1 MRYYEAKP
9 KNGRLTERHKTEL
22 RKAGFKWAGL
32 GWIAVADRPPKV
44 WGCIVNPIK
53 PKSNKVV
60 IKTEQDWDKYLKK
73 IFGL

>member
-22 RKAGFKWAGL
+22 KKAGFKWAGL
-32 GWIAVADRPPKV
+32 GWIAVAERPPKV
-44 WGCIVNPIK
+44 WGCTVKAIK
-53 PKSNKVV
+53 PPSHKVA
-60 IKTEQDWDKYLKK
+60 IKTEQDWDKFLGK